1 MDSPRSVLNYLS
13 YEESESMLISV
24 PEECGQGAGNPIKK
38 AIELPS
44 DLIVYETSKDK
55 MFLGLWLLKVTKLA

>member
-13 YEESESMLISV
+13 CEESESMLISV
-24 PEECGQGAGNPIKK
+24 PEERGQGASSPIKK